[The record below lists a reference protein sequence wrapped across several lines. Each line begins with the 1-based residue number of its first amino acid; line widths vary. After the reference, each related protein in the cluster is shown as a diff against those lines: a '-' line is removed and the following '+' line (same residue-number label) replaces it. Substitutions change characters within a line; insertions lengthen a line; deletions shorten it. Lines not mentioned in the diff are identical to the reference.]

1 MSDTDARLHALH
13 WAFFVDTL
21 DMEFEDLHQ
30 IFLSWCESV
39 PADEM
44 ARIMAMGDEL
54 FGDNDDDDNIDDDD
68 DDDPDPWNEDNLDGG
83 RLVTDDEAEH
93 LYTEED
99 IWNDSDSASYFSLN

>member
-68 DDDPDPWNEDNLDGG
+68 DDDEGLDPWNENN
-83 RLVTDDEAEH
+83 V
-93 LYTEED
+93 ED
-99 IWNDSDSASYFSLN
+99 IPEELTLACLKTFTQNQISGMM